1 MKLPTN
7 ELLLALR
14 SPSSGWLA
22 TMVCALEEAVR
33 DPEFSEHH
41 RALIGQLLQANAV
54 PAPVAA
60 AAEERLSRFEQNVAD
75 TQTDLISA
83 LAAAAQS
90 AQPVRPKLTLVG
102 KSAAA

>member
-33 DPEFSEHH
+33 DPECTEHH
-41 RALIGQLLQANAV
+41 RALIKQLLEAEAIPSSV
-54 PAPVAA
+54 SA
-60 AAEERLSRFEQNVAD
+60 AAEERLCRFEQSVAD
-75 TQTDLISA
+75 TQSELLTA
-83 LAAAAQS
+83 LAATAQRPQQ
-90 AQPVRPKLTLVG
+90 ARPKLTLVG
-102 KSAAA
+102 SVAA

>member
-14 SPSSGWLA
+14 SPASGWLA

-41 RALIGQLLQANAV
+41 RALLTQLIAAESI

-60 AAEERLSRFEQNVAD
+60 AAEDRLCRFEQCVAD
-75 TQTDLISA
+75 TQAELVSA
-83 LAAAAQS
+83 MI
-90 AQPVRPKLTLVG
+90 QPSQPARPKLTLVSS
-102 KSAAA
+102 SAAA